1 MNLSMLQQEV
11 QRIFLENLS
20 IEVPSPQ
27 HDLIESG
34 MLDSL
39 ALVDLIY
46 QIEARF
52 NTEIDLETL
61 DLEHWRSVASIST
74 FLGKVLGNGQ

>member
-1 MNLSMLQQEV
+1 MSHNALQQAV
-11 QRIFLENLS
+11 QQIFLESLS

-52 NTEIDLETL
+52 GTEIDLETL
-61 DLEHWRSVASIST
+61 DLEHWRSVASISE
-74 FLGKVLGNGQ
+74 FLGKVLGNGE